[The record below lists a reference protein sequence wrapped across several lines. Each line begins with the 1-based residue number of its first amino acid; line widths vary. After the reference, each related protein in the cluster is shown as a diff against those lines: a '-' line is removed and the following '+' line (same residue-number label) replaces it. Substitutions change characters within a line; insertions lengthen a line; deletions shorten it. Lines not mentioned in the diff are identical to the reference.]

1 MERTAIIEN
10 DDNKT
15 DSSTFLGD
23 NCIQPK
29 QIIDMKSNLTG
40 IEAFIGSSY
49 AKIGEE
55 VKLLYIFNRRFTIP
69 TLKNLKYY

>member
-10 DDNKT
+10 DDSKT

-23 NCIQPK
+23 NCKDPK
-29 QIIDMKSNLTG
+29 SIMDMKSNLTG
-40 IEAFIGSSY
+40 LESFVGNSY

-55 VKLLYIFNRRFTIP
+55 VNLLYILNRRFTIR